1 MLLNNH
7 FHTNIHLFSNR
18 YVFIKK
24 KFQIG
29 YEKEKYNTT

>member
-1 MLLNNH
+1 MTLDRFFLD
-7 FHTNIHLFSNR
+7 TR
-18 YVFIKK
+18 YLSVN

>member
-1 MLLNNH
+1 MNVQNFDSLQY
-7 FHTNIHLFSNR
+7 IIW
-18 YVFIKK
+18 YKQ